1 MCECECQR
9 KGGGMNNKQ
18 WCARHSGS
26 KRRCPSTCAEAAA
39 PRQRGLRGA
48 STAASPRRGPCAA
61 GAHSPSA
68 QQGLHCACEALR
80 ERKKKRK
87 QSNTERCERKK
98 KPQNTKRHRKHSLSM
113 HTQTDAMR
121 RTQRDVHTE
130 TFPCLHNTYTDD
142 QGHQMKTGI
151 LREKHNKTRMRKVH

>member
-1 MCECECQR
+1 MSARCMRLCECQR

-26 KRRCPSTCAEAAA
+26 TRRCPSTCAEAAA

-48 STAASPRRGPCAA
+48 STAASPQRGPCAA
-61 GAHSPSA
+61 GVHSPSA

-98 KPQNTKRHRKHSLSM
+98 KTTKHEKTPETQSFNAHTYRYHETNTKRRTHRDIPMPSQHI
-113 HTQTDAMR
+113 HR
-121 RTQRDVHTE
+121 
-130 TFPCLHNTYTDD
+130 
-142 QGHQMKTGI
+142 
-151 LREKHNKTRMRKVH
+151 